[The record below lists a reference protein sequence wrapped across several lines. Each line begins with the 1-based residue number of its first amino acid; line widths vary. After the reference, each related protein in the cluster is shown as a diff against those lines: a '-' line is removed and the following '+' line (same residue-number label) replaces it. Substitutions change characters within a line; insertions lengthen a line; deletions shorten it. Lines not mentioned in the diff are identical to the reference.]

1 MNNSF
6 YIKFINELRQE
17 ILSSRLHAAKLVNKE
32 LLLLYYK
39 VGKRISIKINE
50 ERWGAKVIANISLDL
65 QKKLPGL
72 RGFSSTNLK
81 YMKQFYEMY
90 SFLDHNT
97 TTLVAPLKN
106 MKKKPIGQS
115 VTDQFVT
122 SVYGLSAEIFLKKY
136 NVSLTDFLSVFFRVS
151 FTHHCKIISST
162 QKFDEL
168 LFYINN
174 TAEQAWSV
182 ATLDYHLESKSFKKQ
197 GKLASNFKNSL
208 PKNIRDNA
216 IQAFRDEY
224 LLDFINIQNPN
235 EIDER
240 VIEQSIVTNIKNFL
254 LSLGREYTFMG
265 NQYRILVDDEEFF
278 IDLLFFHRGLRCL
291 IAFDLKSGKFK
302 PEYTG
307 KMSFYLNA
315 LNDQIKLPNENPSIG
330 IILCKEKKNTIVEYS
345 FADTKK
351 PIGVATYTFTKKIP
365 SKLKKYLPPTDKLIN
380 IVSEATIEYESL
392 NIQNNE

>member
-1 MNNSF
+1 MDNAF
-6 YIKFINELRQE
+6 YIKFINELKQE
-17 ILSSRLHAAKLVNKE
+17 ILTSRLHAAKLVNKE

-50 ERWGAKVIANISLDL
+50 EGWGAKVIANISLDL

-90 SFLDHNT
+90 SFLDHNPT
-97 TTLVAPLKN
+97 SGAPLKN
-106 MKKKPIGQS
+106 SKKQQIGQS

-122 SVYGLSAEIFLKKY
+122 SVYGLSAETFLKKF
-136 NVSLTDFLSVFFRVS
+136 NVSLEDFLATFFRVS
-151 FTHHCKIISST
+151 FTHHCKIISAT

-168 LFYINN
+168 LFYIKNA
-174 TAEQAWSV
+174 AEQAWSV

-197 GKLASNFKNSL
+197 GKLASNFKSSI
-208 PKNIRDNA
+208 PKKIRDNA

-240 VIEQSIVTNIKNFL
+240 VIEHSIVTNIKNFL

-265 NQYRILVDDEEFF
+265 NQYRIVVDNEEFF

-315 LNDQIKLPNENPSIG
+315 LNAQIKLPNENPSIG
-330 IILCKEKKNTIVEYS
+330 IILCKEKNNTVVEYS
-345 FADTKK
+345 FADTTK

-365 SKLKKYLPPTDKLIN
+365 QKMKKYLPPTDKLIN
-380 IVSEATIEYESL
+380 IVSEATVEYGFL
-392 NIQNNE
+392 NTHNNE

>member
-1 MNNSF
+1 MESTF
-6 YIKFINELRQE
+6 YIKFINELKQE
-17 ILSSRLHAAKLVNKE
+17 ILSSRLQAAKLVNKE
-32 LLLLYYK
+32 LLMLYYK
-39 VGKRISIKINE
+39 VGKRISNKINE
-50 ERWGAKVIANISLDL
+50 DGWGAKVIASISLDL

-90 SFLDHNT
+90 SFLDQNT
-97 TTLVAPLKN
+97 APNAALK
-106 MKKKPIGQS
+106 KGEKRQIGQS

-122 SVYGLSAEIFLKKY
+122 SVYGLSAETFLKKY
-136 NVSLTDFLSVFFRVS
+136 DILLNDFLDLFFKVS

-168 LFYINN
+168 LFYVKSA
-174 TAEQAWSV
+174 AEQSWSV
-182 ATLDYHLESKSFKKQ
+182 ATLDYHLESKSYKKQ
-197 GKLASNFKNSL
+197 GKLSSNFKKSL

-224 LLDFINIQNPN
+224 LLDFINIQDPN

-240 VIEQSIVTNIKNFL
+240 VIEHSIVSNIKDFL
-254 LSLGREYTFMG
+254 LSLGQEFTFMG
-265 NQYRILVDDEEFF
+265 NQYRIIVDDEEFF
-278 IDLLFFHRGLRCL
+278 IDLLFYHRGLRCL

-315 LNDQIKLPNENPSIG
+315 LNEQVKLPSENPSIG

-345 FADTKK
+345 FADIKK
-351 PIGVATYTFTKKIP
+351 PIGVGTYTFSKKIP
-365 SKLKKYLPPTDKLIN
+365 SKLKKYLPSTDKLIN
-380 IVSEATIEYESL
+380 IVSEAATEYESL
-392 NIQNNE
+392 TI